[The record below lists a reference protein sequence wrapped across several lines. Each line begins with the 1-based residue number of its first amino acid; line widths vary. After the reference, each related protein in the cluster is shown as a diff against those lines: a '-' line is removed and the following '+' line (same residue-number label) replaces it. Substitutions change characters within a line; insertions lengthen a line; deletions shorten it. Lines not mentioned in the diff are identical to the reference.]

1 MLLRTAV
8 GQNRMRLRRGTA
20 ELWRRLAKAPHRVE
34 YFHQVDDP
42 YSHLAAQALSRL
54 TDRYEI
60 ELVPHLVAQPTDA
73 ATPEREMLT
82 AYARRDAA
90 AVAPHFE
97 ISFQDPGRQPQN
109 AAVRRTE
116 RALAAALAGGPFAEL
131 APRLGEAL
139 WSGREDPAGLATP
152 EATAGRL
159 AEGSERRKALGHYLG
174 ATFHYGGEWY
184 WGIDRL
190 GHLEKRLA
198 ALGACRTPGTATFA
212 PPSEACEARGA
223 RELTLE
229 YFPSLRSPYTYISMP
244 RVFSLA
250 EQTGVKLVLRPVLP
264 MVMRGLSVP
273 MQKGLYIFEDTAR
286 EAQRVGLPFGR
297 VVDPV
302 GRPVER
308 AYSLFPWAREQGRA
322 AELLLGFAR
331 GAFAE
336 GIDTGSD
343 TGIRKIVE
351 GAGLGFEQARG
362 VLDSEDWRGEIG
374 ENQQTL
380 YALGLWGVPSFRLRG
395 PVGSPDFSTWGQ
407 DRIFLLSREIARRTP
422 G

>member
-152 EATAGRL
+152 EATAERL
-159 AEGSERRKALGHYLG
+159 AEGSERRKALGGYLP
-174 ATFHYGGEWY
+174 ARSREF
-184 WGIDRL
+184 
-190 GHLEKRLA
+190 
-198 ALGACRTPGTATFA
+198 TAVQA
-212 PPSEACEARGA
+212 PPASFLEAYASPRQDRAISTTQVYGDVLRKLLKDKSIGKYIVPIIPDEAR
-223 RELTLE
+223 T
-229 YFPSLRSPYTYISMP
+229 F
-244 RVFSLA
+244 
-250 EQTGVKLVLRPVLP
+250 
-264 MVMRGLSVP
+264 GLDALFR
-273 MQKGLYIFEDTAR
+273 Q
-286 EAQRVGLPFGR
+286 VGIYSA
-297 VVDPV
+297 V
-302 GRPVER
+302 G
-308 AYSLFPWAREQGRA
+308 Q
-322 AELLLGFAR
+322 
-331 GAFAE
+331 
-336 GIDTGSD
+336 
-343 TGIRKIVE
+343 
-351 GAGLGFEQARG
+351 
-362 VLDSEDWRGEIG
+362 
-374 ENQQTL
+374 
-380 YALGLWGVPSFRLRG
+380 
-395 PVGSPDFSTWGQ
+395 
-407 DRIFLLSREIARRTP
+407 
-422 G
+422 